1 MKLRASLRRSVVLF
15 AACFGSLAALPLFAA
30 EAPLPEMTEQDRSI
44 NMQMRSPA
52 ETIAAIKLPEG
63 YHLELIASEPQ
74 IISPVVCCWDGN
86 GRMYVAEMRSYM
98 LDINGSKEK
107 ETVSRVSRFEDTKG
121 NGVYDKQTVFADNL
135 LLPRMV
141 LPLDD
146 RILIRETDTK
156 DVYAYRDTKGTG
168 TADEKTLIFKGGQQG
183 GNLEHQPS
191 GLLWNIDNWMY
202 ITADGVRYRY
212 TRGKWESSSVAGLG
226 QWGLALDD
234 TGRTYFNTA
243 GGENPGFGF
252 QVNPMYGDIRLRG
265 ELADH
270 FVDAYPLLKMTDV
283 QGGPGRL
290 WPGGGLNHITGCAGG
305 SVYRG
310 DALPGDLYGDY
321 ILPEPVG
328 RFIRRGKIT
337 NEDGKI
343 VLTNPYDH
351 DEFIRS
357 ADPNFRPVWTAT
369 GPDGCLYICDMYH
382 GIIQESAWTNPG
394 SYLRPHIQKY
404 GLDKNINAG
413 RIYRLTHDGAKLR
426 EKPHMLDESPA
437 DLVKHLSDPNGWWRD
452 TAQKLLVL
460 RNDKSVLPALK
471 ELALKSN
478 NPLARLHALWTID
491 GMDAIEP
498 DFVTEKMKDADPRV
512 RSAAVRISEPL
523 IQKNDAT
530 VMSALGTIA
539 SDSDPNVI
547 IQYCMSLL
555 YVKHPQAEPLVKAA
569 LDSHEKNEAIQGI
582 VKSHYDTLAK
592 AKIEQAVGA
601 ALYRRDP
608 KLAAI
613 AAVGK
618 VNYSQSC
625 IVCHGPDG
633 KGVQVPGAAAGVT
646 LAPPLKG
653 SKRLLGDKQTM
664 LRIVIH
670 GLSGPNEGG
679 KTYPGE
685 MAGFKWA
692 EDPWLAATITYA
704 RNDFG
709 NSAPAVTAEDIA
721 KVRKETEG
729 REKPFTLEE
738 LAGGKPPQAEKK

>member
-1 MKLRASLRRSVVLF
+1 MKLRASFRRSVVLF
-15 AACFGSLAALPLFAA
+15 AACFGSVAAVPLLAA
-30 EAPLPEMTEQDRSI
+30 EAPLPEMTEQDRTI
-44 NMQMRSPA
+44 NTQMRSPA

-63 YHLELIASEPQ
+63 YHLEVIASEPQ

-168 TADEKTLIFKGGQQG
+168 TADEKSLVFKGGQQG

-426 EKPHMLDESPA
+426 EKPHMLDETPA

-523 IQKNDAT
+523 IQKNDAA

-539 SDSDPNVI
+539 ADSDPNVI

-738 LAGGKPPQAEKK
+738 LAGGKPAQAEKK

>member
-1 MKLRASLRRSVVLF
+1 MKLRASFRRSVVLF
-15 AACFGSLAALPLFAA
+15 VACFGSIAAVPLLAAD
-30 EAPLPEMTEQDRSI
+30 APLPEMTEQDRTIST
-44 NMQMRSPA
+44 QMRSPA

-98 LDINGSKEK
+98 LDINGGKEK

-709 NSAPAVTAEDIA
+709 NSAPAVTAEDID

-738 LAGGKPPQAEKK
+738 LVGGKPAQAEKK